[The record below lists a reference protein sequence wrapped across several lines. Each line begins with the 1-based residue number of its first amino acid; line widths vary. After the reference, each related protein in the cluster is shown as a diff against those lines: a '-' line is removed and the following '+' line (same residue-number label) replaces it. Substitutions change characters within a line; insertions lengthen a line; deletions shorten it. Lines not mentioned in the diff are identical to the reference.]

1 MDDQD
6 RPRAFGPEVAWC
18 PRSVRDE
25 HRGAKLCV
33 MTDSRSDFTPPA
45 GAGHGPMS
53 EGPWAEPAG
62 GSVLLSVVAP
72 AHNEAENLPGLAS
85 EVYGALKDLPSMYA
99 GEFELIVVDDGSTD
113 RTRGV
118 MSDLM
123 ATRPWLRCISMQDT
137 PPGRGHGQSAAFYAG
152 VRSARG
158 RLIATIDAD
167 LQNAPADLPGM
178 LLIMRQQ
185 NADMVQGDRSRSR
198 QDSVI
203 RRLSSRVGRLFRR
216 LLLGDRV
223 RDTGCSLRVMR
234 REVALR
240 LPLEFRG
247 MHRFIPALAGR
258 MGYRVVEVPV
268 SHRPRT
274 AGVSKY
280 GLGIL
285 QRAIPGLID
294 CFAVRWMGSRRRPTR
309 AVELSPDE
317 PSRPEDPGAVT
328 VTARRASEVTA

>member
-1 MDDQD
+1 M
-6 RPRAFGPEVAWC
+6 A
-18 PRSVRDE
+18 
-25 HRGAKLCV
+25 
-33 MTDSRSDFTPPA
+33 DSRSDFSPA
-45 GAGHGPMS
+45 TGPGPAPIS
-53 EGPWAEPAG
+53 EGAWADPVS
-62 GSVLLSVVAP
+62 GSVLLSVVAA
-72 AHNEAENLPGLAS
+72 AHNEAENLPGLVS
-85 EVYGALKDLPSMYA
+85 EVHAALKDLPSMYA
-99 GEFELIVVDDGSTD
+99 GDFELIVVDDGSTD
-113 RTRGV
+113 RTPVV
-118 MSDLM
+118 MADLM
-123 ATRPWLRCISMQDT
+123 ATRPWLRCIRMQDT
-137 PPGRGHGQSAAFYAG
+137 PAGRGHGQSSAFFAG
-152 VRSARG
+152 IRAARG

-167 LQNAPADLPGM
+167 LQNVPADLPAM
-178 LLIMRQQ
+178 LGLMRQQ
-185 NADMVQGDRSRSR
+185 NADLVQGDRSRSR
-198 QDSVI
+198 QDSMI
-203 RRLSSRVGRLFRR
+203 RRLSSWVGRLFRR

-309 AVELSPDE
+309 AVELHPHT
-317 PSRPEDPGAVT
+317 PGRTDGPGSVT
-328 VTARRASEVTA
+328 VPARRPSEVTA